1 MEKTHAY
8 VLALGRVLL
17 SSLFIW
23 AGYGKLKDPGA
34 VMQYFAKVG
43 VPQPSLVVWVAI
55 LIEFVGG
62 IALLVGFRKSVG
74 MPFNFGLGRRGQSS
88 LRLVFLRLLVERDQ
102 VRKLGLVL
110 RGRLVIR
117 ILLRLGGKT
126 EGQRRRHYDSCQY
139 SHFEPHI
146 GCTPIL
152 GNEIGGSLPGL

>member
-62 IALLVGFRKSVG
+62 IALLVGFRTRSVAALLAIWCVITG
-74 MPFNFGLGRRGQSS
+74 FAVHLVTGVSSPDAMVAYDNMIHFYKNLAMAGGLLFVFVYGAGQISIDGR
-88 LRLVFLRLLVERDQ
+88 FQ
-102 VRKLGLVL
+102 VARA
-110 RGRLVIR
+110 
-117 ILLRLGGKT
+117 
-126 EGQRRRHYDSCQY
+126 H
-139 SHFEPHI
+139 
-146 GCTPIL
+146 
-152 GNEIGGSLPGL
+152 